1 MRETQQM
8 GVFQQPV
15 SRKLGRSTPET
26 FTSKELKRCVYYKP
40 YFAMDDPD
48 CKFISWQKITAGQ

>member
-15 SRKLGRSTPET
+15 RNGRTLPVLSRSCHTNGFVTLGLE
-26 FTSKELKRCVYYKP
+26 F
-40 YFAMDDPD
+40 
-48 CKFISWQKITAGQ
+48 

>member
-15 SRKLGRSTPET
+15 RESSRYEQQAVSSY
-26 FTSKELKRCVYYKP
+26 FKP
-40 YFAMDDPD
+40 HPLFSLQRIR
-48 CKFISWQKITAGQ
+48 KQNR